1 MYRLRLYYITLCL
14 LSFLPSLRGQSHADK
29 LQEAPL
35 IFTFGQNAD
44 SEGHHITPSFPYGQE
59 SFGFDFNT
67 QDKVLMTQESFVAEG
82 SVYFSVDLPEG
93 NYKVTV
99 VLGSADSPSNNTVK
113 AESKRIM
120 LAGEVLQ
127 AGQVKTESFVVN
139 LRSIQIREGEE
150 VRLKDRERSQL
161 NWDDKLTLEFSKG
174 TAVRKLIITPVSGIT
189 ALFLAGDSTV
199 TDQDLEPW
207 ASWGQFVTQY
217 FNEDIV
223 VANYASS
230 GASLS
235 SFKARKRFEKILSL
249 IKKGDYLLIEFG
261 HNDEKQKGE
270 GDGPWQNYTD
280 LLIEY
285 VTKARKKGALP
296 LLATPTQRRHFTSEG
311 KLKDTHGDYPVAMR
325 KVAKEHNVP
334 LIDLTAMTTILY
346 QTWGDER
353 SRKAFVQYPAHT
365 FPGQD
370 KELADNTHFNDFGA
384 HEIALCVLSA
394 IQSQSTGLE
403 EYIRTP
409 LNYSPDRPND
419 FKNWTLP
426 MSPRFE
432 PVKPDGN

>member
-1 MYRLRLYYITLCL
+1 MYKLRFCCIALCL
-14 LSFLPSLRGQSHADK
+14 WFFLPSLWGRTQADK
-29 LQEAPL
+29 HQEAPL
-35 IFTFGQNAD
+35 TFTFGQNAD
-44 SEGHHITPSFPYGQE
+44 QEGHRIVSPFPYGQGGI
-59 SFGFDFNT
+59 GFDFNT
-67 QDKVLMTQESFVAEG
+67 ENKVLMEQKSFVAGEP
-82 SVYFSVDLPEG
+82 VYFSVRLSEG

-99 VLGSADSPSNNTVK
+99 ELGSDNSASNNTVK

-120 LAGEVLQ
+120 LAEEALE

-139 LRSIQIREGEE
+139 LRSVQIGKGEK
-150 VRLKDRERSQL
+150 VRLKDREKSQL

-174 TAVRKLIITPVSGIT
+174 TAVRKLVISSVTDITT
-189 ALFLAGDSTV
+189 LFLAGDSTV
-199 TDQDLEPW
+199 TDQDLAPW

-217 FNEDIV
+217 LNGNIA

-235 SFKARKRFEKILSL
+235 SFKARKRFDKILSL
-249 IKKGDYLLIEFG
+249 IRKGDYLLIEFG

-270 GDGPWQNYTD
+270 GKGPWLNYTD
-280 LLIEY
+280 LLIEF
-285 VTKARKKGALP
+285 VTKARERGALP

-311 KLKDTHGDYPVAMR
+311 KLKDTHGDYPGAMR
-325 KVAKEHNVP
+325 KVAREYGVP
-334 LIDLTAMTTILY
+334 LIDLTALTTVLY
-346 QTWGDER
+346 ESWGDKM
-353 SRKAFVQYPAHT
+353 SRKAFVQYPANT

-394 IQSQSTGLE
+394 IQSQHTGLE

-419 FKNWTLP
+419 FKDWTLP

-432 PVKPDGN
+432 PAKPDGN